1 MYQPYP
7 GSAELPA
14 ARRPPLPAS
23 VHLAVRLMYAGAVAS
38 VLNAGV
44 DVATVSATRRAIV
57 KLAGPAGAG
66 APGRL
71 SHALVGGFVADGLI
85 GVALW
90 LLIAWGCRN
99 GMAWG
104 RILGTI
110 VCVIATVDLVV
121 ILATGLLSV
130 PARLGWAVVWL
141 LGLIVIVLLWR
152 RDSSAFFRAASS

>member
-7 GSAELPA
+7 SSAELPA
-14 ARRPPLPAS
+14 ARRPPMPPS
-23 VHLAVRLMYAGAVAS
+23 VRVAVRLMYAGAVAS

-44 DVATVSATRRAIV
+44 DIATVSATRRAIV
-57 KLAGPAGAG
+57 KLAGHAGPG

-71 SHALVGGFVADGLI
+71 SHVLVAGFIVDGLI

-104 RILGTI
+104 RIIGTI
-110 VCVIATVDLVV
+110 VCVIATVDLVAIV
-121 ILATGLLSV
+121 ATGLTAV

-141 LGLIVIVLLWR
+141 LGLIVVVLLWR
-152 RDSSAFFRAASS
+152 RESSAFFKAASS